1 MEKKILKNFCE
12 KENALLYGSFKTI
25 NTHLPYTIFK
35 DAQHQVH
42 TFDIDTTCNNIKKNP
57 KFN

>member
-25 NTHLPYTIFK
+25 NTHLPLK
-35 DAQHQVH
+35 MPS
-42 TFDIDTTCNNIKKNP
+42 IKYILLILIQLVIILRKIRSLTEQ
-57 KFN
+57 K